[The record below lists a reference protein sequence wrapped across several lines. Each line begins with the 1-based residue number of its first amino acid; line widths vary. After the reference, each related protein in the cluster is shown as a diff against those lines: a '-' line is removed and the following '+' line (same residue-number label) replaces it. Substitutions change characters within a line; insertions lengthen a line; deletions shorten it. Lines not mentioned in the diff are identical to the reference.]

1 MKVAKEVKRDDE
13 GADFDSFRDEVLD
26 NYMDKGCYAVYDYN
40 WKTGGVNKQ
49 KLIFISCV
57 SDELPIRKKMMYG
70 SSKEQ
75 VKAKLDGVAQK
86 AVHVTDADDL
96 TEEALQSVF

>member
-1 MKVAKEVKRDDE
+1 MSNPFATPPQSPNFSRTD
-13 GADFDSFRDEVLD
+13 
-26 NYMDKGCYAVYDYN
+26 AVYDYN
-40 WKTGGVNKQ
+40 WKIGGVNKQ

-75 VKAKLDGVAQK
+75 V
-86 AVHVTDADDL
+86 
-96 TEEALQSVF
+96 